1 MKSQVFSVIS
11 MFTLLTVVN
20 PVWAQDSS
28 TVRSKGNA
36 ETEGPS
42 NFRDLD
48 MRLNPQVG
56 VSSFEY
62 SGRTGSGQQKV
73 TGGLTA
79 EFGNSAR
86 KLETGLLWWQT
97 SADAPLKNG
106 AVERINTNYLTLPMF
121 AKLRVLNMRSQS
133 WYLKLGFTTAL
144 RTNSSN
150 RDLTNAADVLGGLG
164 LAARFPAT
172 RNADFIV
179 DTTYNRGL
187 MQAVRTTEGNNYNQG
202 FVVLAGL
209 SIRL

>member
-1 MKSQVFSVIS
+1 MKSQVFSAIS
-11 MFTLLTVVN
+11 MAIALTAVN

-28 TVRSKGNA
+28 TVRTSAYA
-36 ETEGPS
+36 EADGPDK
-42 NFRDLD
+42 FRDLD
-48 MRLNPQVG
+48 MRLNPQIG
-56 VSSFEY
+56 LSSFEY
-62 SGRTGSGQQKV
+62 SGRTGGGNQNV
-73 TGGLTA
+73 AGGLTA
-79 EFGNSAR
+79 EFGGSAR

-106 AVERINTNYLTLPMF
+106 AVERINTNYITLPMF

-150 RDLTNAADVLGGLG
+150 KELTNAADVLGGVG

-187 MQAVRTTEGNNYNQG
+187 MQAVRTTEGNNKTQG